1 MRHAHLWAAAL
12 VSGAFCAGPAA
23 ADEVKLIL
31 ESRLR
36 YEGVDQADLAKDAGA
51 LTLRTRLGL
60 QTPVWRGFQG
70 LIEGENVVA
79 VEDRFNSTTNG
90 KANLPVV
97 ADPET
102 TELNRL
108 QLAWTGD
115 KGAAIVGR
123 QRIVLG
129 SARFV
134 GNVGFRQNEQTFDAV
149 RLDLKPAEDLSVTY
163 AYVDRVRRVFGDD
176 SPQGEWR
183 SDSHL
188 AQADWKQPWG
198 QLSVHGEWLDFAN
211 APTQS
216 SATLGLGVQIQRP
229 LSPDGLKGTLEA
241 AYARQTDHAAN
252 PLDFEV
258 DYAAASVGLRKGDA
272 WGSLGVE
279 RLDGD
284 GRRGFS
290 TPLATL
296 HAFQGWAD
304 VFLATPP
311 QGVQDLNLKVGAT
324 VRTQALPPIR
334 LVAAA
339 HRFTLPD
346 DGDLYGTE
354 VDLLAAAPLGKRLTL
369 ETKVA
374 WFDGDRPGY
383 ADRTKVWVSL
393 DYRY

>member
-12 VSGAFCAGPAA
+12 VSSAVCASPAA

-36 YEGVDQADLAKDAGA
+36 YEGVDQTDLAKDAVA

-60 QTPVWRGFQG
+60 QTPVWQGFQG
-70 LIEGENVVA
+70 LVEGENVLA
-79 VEDRFNSTTNG
+79 FEDRYNSTING
-90 KANLPVV
+90 KTNLPVV

-108 QLAWTGD
+108 QLSWTGD
-115 KGAAIVGR
+115 KAAAVVGR
-123 QRIVLG
+123 QRIIFP

-149 RLDLKPAEDLSVTY
+149 RLDLKPARHLSVTY

-198 QLSVHGEWLDFAN
+198 QLSAHGEWLDFAN

-216 SATLGLGVQIQRP
+216 SATLGLRVEIQKP
-229 LSPDGLKGTLEA
+229 LSADGLKGTLEA
-241 AYARQTDHAAN
+241 AYARQEDHAAN

-258 DYAAASVGLRKGDA
+258 DYAAASVGLRKADT

-279 RLDGD
+279 RLDGN

-304 VFLATPP
+304 VFLVTPAE
-311 QGVQDLNLKVGAT
+311 GVQDLNLKAGAT
-324 VRTQALPPIR
+324 VRTQALPPIQ
-334 LVAAA
+334 LAAAA

-346 DGDLYGTE
+346 GGDLYGTE
-354 VDLLAAAPLGKRLTL
+354 VDLLAAAPLGRRLTL